1 MEDMG
6 LEMKIAQLAAHRL
19 WSRLW
24 HVSTGAL
31 LVIDAFLSQQAEA
44 RAAIKVSAGQGKGNS
59 EEGLIAVACEI
70 TLSNAFTHI
79 RSGIRFAFRRSAWAS
94 LCQLCHKTPFSVDEM
109 NKLIHKCHSF
119 KTNYISRFAM
129 YYCRSLC

>member
-1 MEDMG
+1 VEDMG

-59 EEGLIAVACEI
+59 EEG
-70 TLSNAFTHI
+70 THCCRVRDDIIQCVYTYTI
-79 RSGIRFAFRRSAWAS
+79 R
-94 LCQLCHKTPFSVDEM
+94 H
-109 NKLIHKCHSF
+109 
-119 KTNYISRFAM
+119 
-129 YYCRSLC
+129 